1 MEKQS
6 KMATPIIPDNL
17 VVFICGVPGMGKTTI
32 SYELLK
38 KLNNPGGNPSPV
50 RRMEITNPFC
60 WKSRFR

>member
-38 KLNNPGGNPSPV
+38 KYD
-50 RRMEITNPFC
+50 
-60 WKSRFR
+60 KFRIIEEKTKQYIEEKG